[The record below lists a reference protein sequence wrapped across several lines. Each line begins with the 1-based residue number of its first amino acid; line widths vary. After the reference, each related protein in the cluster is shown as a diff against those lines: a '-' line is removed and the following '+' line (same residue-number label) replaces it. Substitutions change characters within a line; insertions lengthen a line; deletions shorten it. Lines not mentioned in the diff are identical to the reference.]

1 MSRYQRNSA
10 VLAKIETVYGTDA
23 VPSGAAN
30 AMLVSNLAL
39 TPLNAQNVDRA
50 LIRGYMGGSDQL
62 VGNAHKELAFDVEI
76 AGSGTAGTA
85 AAWGPLLR
93 ACGFAEVVT
102 AGQRVEYNPI
112 SNTFE
117 SATLYAH
124 IDGALHK
131 LLGCRGT
138 MQMDMKEGV
147 RPVMKFKL
155 IGLDGGVSAV
165 ANPVLTLTGWKQ
177 PLVINDPNTG
187 DITLG
192 CTYATGALSG
202 GTIYPSQGMSVDV
215 GNTAQYIPLL
225 GGQSVD
231 ITQRVSVGSM
241 VLDLTAAQ
249 ESTFMTNV
257 QANTN
262 QAVGLL
268 HGTTAGNKFLVY
280 APAVQLINPK
290 HVNVNGRILNSYD
303 MRLLPQSGN
312 DELRIVAL

>member
-10 VLAKIETVYGTDA
+10 ILAKIEVTYGTDP
-23 VPSGAAN
+23 VPTGLAN

-39 TPLNAQNVDRA
+39 TPLNAQNVDRG
-50 LIRGYMGGSDQL
+50 LIRNFMGGSDQL
-62 VGNAHKELAFDVEI
+62 VGNAHKELSFDVEV

-93 ACGFAEVVT
+93 GCGWAEVVT

-117 SATLYAH
+117 SVTLYAH
-124 IDGALHK
+124 VDGALHK

-138 MQMDMKEGV
+138 VQFDLKEGV
-147 RPVMKFKL
+147 RPVMKFKFM
-155 IGLDGGVSAV
+155 GLDGGVSAV
-165 ANPVLTLTGWKQ
+165 ANPSLTLTAWKQ
-177 PLVINDPNTG
+177 PMVINDPNTG

-192 CTYATGALSG
+192 CTYATGVLSG
-202 GTIYPSQGMSVDV
+202 GTIYPSQGMNIDV

-231 ITQRVSVGSM
+231 ITQRVSVGNM
-241 VLDLTAAQ
+241 ILDLTAAQ
-249 ESTFMTNV
+249 EVTFMSGV
-257 QANTN
+257 QANTS
-262 QAVGLL
+262 QGVGLL
-268 HGTTAGNKFLVY
+268 HGITAGNKVLFY

-290 HVNVNGRILNSYD
+290 HVNVNGRILQSYD
-303 MRLLPQSGN
+303 MRMLPVSGN
-312 DELRIVAL
+312 DELRVVAQ